1 MMLSPFCTLTLL
13 LPLVAPSSDL
23 EEGETTWID
32 ARELL
37 VEGQGWSDTAAPW
50 DRLPARAEET
60 VPKSV
65 WGLSHDSA
73 GIAVRFVTDA
83 EAIEVRWTLTG
94 GTLSMPHM
102 PATGVSGVDCYVR
115 GEDSRWRYVDNG
127 RPTAVENRARFRL
140 PSGPEYLLYLPLYNG
155 VRSLEV
161 GVPGGKS
168 ISRPPADSERSRA
181 KPIVFYG
188 TSITQGACASRPG
201 MAATAIV
208 GRELDVPVIN
218 LGFSGSGEMELEMAE
233 LIAELDPSVF
243 VLDCLPN
250 MSIRQIEQRVRR
262 FVQRLRRDHPETPI
276 VLAEDSSFLDT
287 SPTEKG
293 MALRERFER
302 LQCLDV
308 CGLVLLPGS
317 GMLGSDGDGTV
328 DRVHPN
334 DLGMERQAAVFA
346 DCLRRLLA
354 PPGPAEPGVC
364 TIDRLSDG
372 PTGAHL
378 AFLSAPPWNYH
389 LCRKCGST
397 DGGCYPKGSVMA
409 VRTVAAED
417 CDHEWHK
424 ISKTSYRRYIE
435 GRFPD
440 IKVWYAD

>member
-1 MMLSPFCTLTLL
+1 MMFSPFCTLTLL
-13 LPLVAPSSDL
+13 LPLVAPSS
-23 EEGETTWID
+23 EETKWID

-37 VEGQGWSDTAAPW
+37 VEGQGWTDTAAPW

-60 VPKSV
+60 VPRSV

-94 GTLSMPHM
+94 ATLSMPHM

-115 GEDSRWRYVDNG
+115 GKDSKWRYVVNG
-127 RPTAVENRARFRL
+127 RPTALENRARFQL
-140 PSGPEYLLYLPLYNG
+140 PSGSEYLLYFPLYNG

-161 GVPGGKS
+161 GVPEGKS
-168 ISRPPADSERSRA
+168 ISRPPDSERSRA

-250 MSIRQIEQRVRR
+250 MSVRQIEQRVRR

-276 VLAEDSSFLDT
+276 VLAEDSSFLGT

-293 MALRERFER
+293 VALRERFER

-308 CGLVLLPGS
+308 CGLVLLS
-317 GMLGSDGDGTV
+317 NEGMLGSDGDGTV

-334 DLGMERQAAVFA
+334 DLGMERQAAVFT

-354 PPGPAEPGVC
+354 PPGPAVPGVS
-364 TIDRLSDG
+364 TIGRLSDG
-372 PTGAHL
+372 PTGRHLGLLDAH
-378 AFLSAPPWNYH
+378 PWNYH
-389 LCRKCGST
+389 LCRRCGST

-409 VRTVAAED
+409 VRTAAAFD
-417 CDHEWHK
+417 CNHDWHK
-424 ISKTSYRRYIE
+424 ISKQAYRRYIE
-435 GRFPD
+435 GKFPD
-440 IKVWYAD
+440 IKIRYAE